1 MERQSLVVFPCPV
14 PPDLPLQVLPLLPVH
29 ISGADSCK
37 SLSAAFSRPQS
48 ERLHRRFIFYPYDL
62 TADGI
67 ILELKVDHTPEEAI
81 QQIKDRKYALKFVP
95 RLAEQKKYTGKILA
109 VGIGYEKTEK
119 KHRCR
124 VESLN

>member
-1 MERQSLVVFPCPV
+1 MLFRSELSEGRHRVREL
-14 PPDLPLQVLPLLPVH
+14 PPRTDFF
-29 ISGADSCK
+29 K
-37 SLSAAFSRPQS
+37 
-48 ERLHRRFIFYPYDL
+48 LHP
-62 TADGI
+62 T
-67 ILELKVDHTPEEAI
+67 
-81 QQIKDRKYALKFVP
+81 QIKDRKYALKFVP